1 MSTRSRLLAEFGPRV
16 QILDETRVLDGS
28 AERLSLKRRPN
39 SHLNTVAAARALI
52 RRHLPVKATHAL
64 MTELF
69 DTAEAYVEVPK
80 VENLPSLIAEL
91 EALGIE
97 ARRHGPD
104 PISVKTVRE
113 ALHLSQAQFAL
124 RFGLEEATVKNWEQ
138 GKSKPNA
145 TALTL
150 IWTIHRHPEAVV
162 DALAAR
168 EAASEEIAVS
178 AVARQCRPERY
189 RRRSGSDQR
198 RRVRPSRAAGISPST
213 AATRSSHS
221 LNSSRSRPAYPHP
234 NDQGEAR

>member
-1 MSTRSRLLAEFGPRV
+1 MATRSSLLAAFGPRV
-16 QILDETRVLDGS
+16 QIRDEAPVHDGC
-28 AERLSLKRRPN
+28 AERLGLKVRWGRN
-39 SHLNTVAAARALI
+39 LDTVAAARALV
-52 RRHLPVKATHAL
+52 RRHLPVKAAHAL

-69 DTAEAYVEVPK
+69 DTGEAYVEVPT
-80 VENLPSLIAEL
+80 VESVSRLTAEL
-91 EALGIE
+91 EAAGIE

-104 PISVKTVRE
+104 PISVRSVRE

-168 EAASEEIAVS
+168 EAASEEIAVP
-178 AVARQCRPERY
+178 AVARQCRPER
-189 RRRSGSDQR
+189 
-198 RRVRPSRAAGISPST
+198 
-213 AATRSSHS
+213 
-221 LNSSRSRPAYPHP
+221 
-234 NDQGEAR
+234 